1 MSDHLRTLVEGWLE
15 KFAGKFLLASFVNV
29 LKVLV
34 PHIGDE
40 NDIPQRRFPAELAEQ
55 VEIPSSDSAEPIVG
69 DAVDVDDP
77 SECGSLLVSVEE
89 FSSEDWGT
97 VGASNTYVAAR
108 KSAIIFKISVSLF
121 EVSSNPG
128 VSMRVTTL
136 LSRVNLS
143 ASWT

>member
-15 KFAGKFLLASFVNV
+15 KFTGKFLLASFVNV
-29 LKVLV
+29 LRVLV

-40 NDIPQRRFPAELAEQ
+40 NDIPQRRFPTELAEQ

-69 DAVDVDDP
+69 DAMDIDDP
-77 SECGSLLVSVEE
+77 SECGSFLVSVEK
-89 FSSEDWGT
+89 FSPEDRET
-97 VGASNTYVAAR
+97 AGASNTYVVAR
-108 KSAIIFKISVSLF
+108 KSAIILKISVSLF

>member
-1 MSDHLRTLVEGWLE
+1 M
-15 KFAGKFLLASFVNV
+15 
-29 LKVLV
+29 
-34 PHIGDE
+34 
-40 NDIPQRRFPAELAEQ
+40 
-55 VEIPSSDSAEPIVG
+55 
-69 DAVDVDDP
+69 DVDDP
-77 SECGSLLVSVEE
+77 SECGSLLVSVEK

-97 VGASNTYVAAR
+97 VGASDTYVAAR